1 LFETAETFGVT
12 MAYVK
17 DEGNNLSTMTNAL
30 TFVIILQIIMVD
42 NNIYR
47 ELLGACNVSIVANVY

>member
-1 LFETAETFGVT
+1 LFEIAETFGVT

-30 TFVIILQIIMVD
+30 TFVVFCK
-42 NNIYR
+42 
-47 ELLGACNVSIVANVY
+47 LLWLTTPFIGSCWGHAMCLL